1 MGQTAL
7 GLLLEHLR
15 EQRGFSLRDL
25 SDLSKV
31 DHAYIYRLEKG
42 DKESPSDEVLSKLI
56 RPLKAEKREAD
67 MLRYLAEHTET
78 DPELVGY
85 VLGDKTV
92 TYEEFTA
99 AAGAAFRGQARP
111 DYPKLIARVRK
122 ILSEE
127 DGAR

>member
-42 DKESPSDEVLSKLI
+42 DKESPSDEVLAKLI
-56 RPLKAEKREAD
+56 RPLKADERDAD
-67 MLRYLAEHTET
+67 MLRYLAARSET
-78 DPELVGY
+78 DPDLVQH
-85 VLGDKTV
+85 VLSDKTV
-92 TYEEFTA
+92 TFDEFTA
-99 AAGAAFRGQARP
+99 AAGVAFRGATRP
-111 DYPKLIARVRK
+111 DYPKLIERVRR
-122 ILSEE
+122 ILRE
-127 DGAR
+127 DHGA

>member
-1 MGQTAL
+1 MGQRAL

-56 RPLKAEKREAD
+56 RPLKAEKRDAD
-67 MLRYLAEHTET
+67 MLRYLAAHSET
-78 DPELVGY
+78 DPELVKH
-85 VLGDKTV
+85 VLSDKTV
-92 TYEEFTA
+92 TFGEFTA
-99 AAGAAFRGQARP
+99 AAGAAFRGTARP
-111 DYPKLIARVRK
+111 DYPKLIERVRR
-122 ILSEE
+122 ILGE
-127 DGAR
+127 DNGTR